1 MDPIDP
7 MHRNLAQLSGREAQL
22 ADRVFER
29 FFLGH
34 PEIASLFGRE
44 SLSEREEMVRET
56 LVCVLAQIE
65 GEPWLIGNL
74 EAMGASHQE
83 YGVRDEMYIWW
94 VDCMLSGLAEM
105 LGADGDEA
113 MAIAW
118 RSALEALC
126 EPMRS
131 AGRRKAAAGSAKA
144 SD

>member
-1 MDPIDP
+1 MDPTDP
-7 MHRNLAQLSGREAQL
+7 MYRSLAQLSGREAQL
-22 ADRVFER
+22 ADRVFDR

-34 PEIASLFGRE
+34 PEIAGLFGRE

-56 LVCVLAQIE
+56 LVCALAHIE

-83 YGVRDEMYIWW
+83 YGVRDEMYVWW
-94 VDCMLSGLAEM
+94 VDCMLAALAEM
-105 LGADGDEA
+105 FAADWDRA

-118 RSALEALC
+118 RSVLEALC
-126 EPMRS
+126 EPMRA

-144 SD
+144 RE